1 MCSAS
6 IVPLNQGNCSVSA
19 VCLIGRS
26 SVPSVALRSGALAF
40 TSLERLSSFSGV
52 NLKLTISKSK
62 NSTSLYVA
70 KSFYVN
76 GTRTSKI
83 VEKLGTIAEL
93 EKKLNGQ
100 DPIEWAKKYIEE
112 LNRKEKEEKREVLV
126 KYSPSKLINKGEQHL
141 FNGGYLFLQKIYHEL
156 GLHKICKRISQ
167 KYKFDFDLDSILS
180 RLVYGRVIFP
190 SSKLATHE
198 LSKKFIEQPNFDLHQ
213 IYRALEVLAKETDF
227 IQPALYENSLK
238 IFKRNTGVLYYDC
251 TNYFFEIE
259 QEDGNK
265 QYGPSKDHKPNPI
278 IQMGLFMDGDG
289 IPLAF
294 SMNKGNM
301 NEQLTLKPLEKK
313 IISDFELSRFIVCTD
328 AGLASEENRKFNDKD
343 GRAFITTQSIKKLK
357 EHLKKWAIAPDGWK
371 LPGSEKNYDISK
383 LDEMMEK
390 ANPEDREKI
399 RSKVFYKERWIKEN
413 GFEQRLIVTY
423 SIKYR
428 DYQRKIRSGQ
438 IERAQKLIDTNP
450 TKLNKCN
457 PNDYKRFIHKT
468 SCTSDGEVAE
478 KEIYSID
485 SSLILKEEA
494 FDGFYAVCTTLEDDV
509 SEIIKVNRRRW
520 EIEECFRIMKSEFKA
535 RPVYLSNDDR
545 IEAHFITCF
554 ISLILYRLL
563 EKRLNENFT
572 CHDIITGLRDM
583 NFLELKGEGYVPAYT
598 RSDFTDALHEAF
610 GFRTDYQIVTSAVM
624 KKILRDTKK

>member
-1 MCSAS
+1 
-6 IVPLNQGNCSVSA
+6 
-19 VCLIGRS
+19 
-26 SVPSVALRSGALAF
+26 
-40 TSLERLSSFSGV
+40 
-52 NLKLTISKSK
+52 LKLTISKSK

-83 VEKLGTIAEL
+83 VEKLGTVAEL

-112 LNRKEKEEKREVLV
+112 LNRKEKEEKREMLV

-167 KYKFDFDLDSILS
+167 RYKFDFDLDSILS

-227 IQPALYENSLK
+227 IQSALYENSLK
-238 IFKRNTGVLYYDC
+238 IYKRNTGVLYYDC

-313 IISDFELSRFIVCTD
+313 IISDFELSKFIVCTD

-357 EHLKKWAIAPDGWK
+357 EHLKNWALSPDSWT
-371 LPGSEKNYDISK
+371 LPGSEKTYDISK
-383 LDEMMEK
+383 LDEIMEK
-390 ANPEDREKI
+390 SNPEDREKI

-428 DYQRKIRSGQ
+428 DYQRKIRNGQ

-450 TKLNKCN
+450 TKLKKCN
-457 PNDYKRFIHKT
+457 PNDYKRFIHKI

-478 KEIYSID
+478 KELYSID
-485 SSLILKEEA
+485 SSLILKEES
-494 FDGFYAVCTTLEDDV
+494 FDGFYAVCTNLEDDV

-520 EIEECFRIMKSEFKA
+520 EIEECFRVMKSEFKA

-545 IEAHFITCF
+545 IEAHFTTCF

-563 EKRLNENFT
+563 EKKLSKKFT
-572 CHDIITGLRDM
+572 CHEIITGLRDM
-583 NFLELKGEGYVPAYT
+583 DFLEIKGDGYIPAYT
-598 RSDFTDALHEAF
+598 RSDFTDALHDSF
-610 GFRTDYQIVTSAVM
+610 GFRTDYQIVTSAAM
-624 KKILRDTKK
+624 KKILKGTKN